1 MKTILV
7 VDDDKLNLSAARKV
21 LSGEYKVIPVVRGTQ
36 VLSYLENEE
45 CDMILLD
52 ISMPEMDGFELL
64 RKIRTME
71 NGKDIPVIFLT
82 ADNDTETETR
92 CFKEGAIDF
101 IVKPFVPAV
110 MQSRIGRALEL
121 EELRRGLADKL
132 EKKTREVSDIKSKSY
147 QDALTGLWNR
157 AYTENAVNEMISQGK
172 KGALFMLDMDNF
184 KAVNDN
190 YGHIAGD
197 ETLKI
202 FAGTLKK
209 FAGEGDVL
217 CRIGGD
223 EFMIFVKDVTEKSEL
238 GSRAAEIIS
247 GFQKKFA
254 EFAKGKTEYEG
265 VVERIDEIIAK
276 RMPVTRQ
283 LNYLYE
289 ALSGAIEFGSPY
301 MIMYKIKT
309 ALKEKNDSLL
319 TASKA
324 QLEEVFNDIHNK
336 DYDHEVDR
344 AVAKA
349 ILPVLAQKLQPEQLP
364 VFYQTIQSKYKGD
377 YNAFVDDMYDNSIL
391 ANRTNFDK
399 FMKKPTVKA
408 IEKDPATAYSRSKIE
423 KLKAVSIEEKALSNG
438 LELLHK
444 AYIRGL
450 GEMKLPVPSYPDANF
465 TLRLT
470 YGNVKAYSPRDA
482 IHYNYYTTTDGILE
496 KENPEDREFVVP
508 AKLKELILN
517 KDFGRYAMADG
528 TMPVCF
534 LTTNDITGG
543 NSGSPVIN
551 GEGQLIGCAFDGN
564 WESLSGDINFDN
576 NLQRCIALDI
586 RYVLFILE
594 KLGDCGH
601 LIKEMN
607 IIE

>member
-147 QDALTGLWNR
+147 QDVLTGLWNR
-157 AYTENAVNEMISQGK
+157 AYTENAVNEMISQGE

-197 ETLKI
+197 ETLKM

-209 FAGEGDVL
+209 FAGEGDIL

-223 EFMIFVKDVTEKSEL
+223 EFMIFVKGVTEKSEL
-238 GSRAAEIIS
+238 GSRAADIIS
-247 GFQKKFA
+247 DFQKKFA
-254 EFAKGKTEYEG
+254 
-265 VVERIDEIIAK
+265 
-276 RMPVTRQ
+276 
-283 LNYLYE
+283 
-289 ALSGAIEFGSPY
+289 ALSFETECSVSIGIAQTPEDGLEFNKLYNSAD
-301 MIMYKIKT
+301 K
-309 ALKEKNDSLL
+309 ALYYVKQNGKNAYHFFSDKLQKEKSRAGKIVDLKYINSVMSRTDDGQGAYFLDIDSFHH
-319 TASKA
+319 
-324 QLEEVFNDIHNK
+324 V
-336 DYDHEVDR
+336 
-344 AVAKA
+344 
-349 ILPVLAQKLQPEQLP
+349 
-364 VFYQTIQSKYKGD
+364 
-377 YNAFVDDMYDNSIL
+377 YNFICRFVKRN
-391 ANRTNFDK
+391 
-399 FMKKPTVKA
+399 
-408 IEKDPATAYSRSKIE
+408 EKDVQTV
-423 KLKAVSIEEKALSNG
+423 LFTVNEENQ
-438 LELLHK
+438 E
-444 AYIRGL
+444 IDVT
-450 GEMKLPVPSYPDANF
+450 EM
-465 TLRLT
+465 
-470 YGNVKAYSPRDA
+470 
-482 IHYNYYTTTDGILE
+482 
-496 KENPEDREFVVP
+496 
-508 AKLKELILN
+508 ELILE
-517 KDFGRYAMADG
+517 
-528 TMPVCF
+528 T
-534 LTTNDITGG
+534 
-543 NSGSPVIN
+543 
-551 GEGQLIGCAFDGN
+551 
-564 WESLSGDINFDN
+564 
-576 NLQRCIALDI
+576 
-586 RYVLFILE
+586 LE
-594 KLGDCGH
+594 KAIYTSLRRSDVSTRYSSKQIVVILMDTDEVNGSMVADRILDCFYKMYSH
-601 LIKEMN
+601 QEVQIDYD
-607 IIE
+607 IACISR